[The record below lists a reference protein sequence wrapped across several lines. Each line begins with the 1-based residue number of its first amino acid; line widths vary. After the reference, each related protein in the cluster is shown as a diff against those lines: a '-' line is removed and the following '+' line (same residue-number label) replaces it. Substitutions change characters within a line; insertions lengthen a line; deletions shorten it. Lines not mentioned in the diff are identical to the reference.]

1 MDRVTAH
8 YADAFSKTGTKL
20 PARKMPCAIGR
31 LAKQHES
38 QRISE
43 VIELCVKRSAAAR
56 LTDPQPS
63 PSAVSALRYG
73 LPDF

>member
-1 MDRVTAH
+1 MDRVAAH
-8 YADAFSKTGTKL
+8 YTDAFSKTGTKL
-20 PARKMPCAIGR
+20 PASKDALRNWQM
-31 LAKQHES
+31 AKQHQS

-63 PSAVSALRYG
+63 PSAVSAL
-73 LPDF
+73 PDF